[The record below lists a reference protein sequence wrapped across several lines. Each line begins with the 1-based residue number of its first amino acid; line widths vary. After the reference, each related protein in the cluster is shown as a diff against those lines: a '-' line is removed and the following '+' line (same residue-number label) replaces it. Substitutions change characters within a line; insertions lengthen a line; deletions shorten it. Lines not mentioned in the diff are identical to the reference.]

1 MCDVQNSLPLAR
13 LKEQSFGECEGKLW
27 LGVFNL
33 IYIIWRNKIIDFSM
47 SHWCCVLF
55 IGFLCIRIRY
65 RIHYSIFLELAAK
78 MRWNI
83 VPGMILFIKSE
94 YKSYMRSTN
103 CMKTENKRIEMAVE
117 RLWGSSSHFSLRVLL
132 FHSTMETAE
141 YCWYHSDLGYSWVP
155 ACITAIW
162 KYIFLSCEEA
172 ADGKVCLFHM

>member
-1 MCDVQNSLPLAR
+1 MCKIHFHWLDYKNNHLVNAKENFGLACSTWFT
-13 LKEQSFGECEGKLW
+13 LFDGTKL
-27 LGVFNL
+27 L
-33 IYIIWRNKIIDFSM
+33 ISQ
-47 SHWCCVLF
+47 WCCVLF

-83 VPGMILFIKSE
+83 VPGMILLIKSE